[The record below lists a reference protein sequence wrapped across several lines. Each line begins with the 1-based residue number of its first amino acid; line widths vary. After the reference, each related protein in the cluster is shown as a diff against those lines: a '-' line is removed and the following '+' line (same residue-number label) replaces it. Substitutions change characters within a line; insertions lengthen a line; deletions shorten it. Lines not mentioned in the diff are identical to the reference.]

1 MIVDKAISY
10 IVNNATSEI
19 STRSTQ
25 IEHNSP
31 RRYWK
36 SYVVNTMEDLVAQPH
51 TVVCAFEFTERRI
64 GNVKAIALLAK
75 IKSDTAL
82 SPVPRRLWNCK
93 MNGKWLGLCP
103 STNSLSLE

>member
-1 MIVDKAISY
+1 MIVDKDISC
-10 IVNNATSEI
+10 IVNNATSER

-25 IEHNSP
+25 VEHDWP

-36 SYVVNTMEDLVAQPH
+36 SYVVNTMKELVAQPH

-82 SPVPRRLWNCK
+82 SPVPRRLWTCK

-103 STNSLSLE
+103 STNSLS